1 MKLFDSKRRDRADA
15 IAEDTT
21 PNVKYFFK
29 SLWRKL
35 TRLVSINLLAIL
47 QFVPIFAALMVYFW
61 SETTPMITNTA
72 YPTLQG
78 IADFN
83 TVSPADMV
91 TLMASSIQS
100 NELYI
105 STATMIII
113 GAIMLVFALTFGLW
127 NVGLAYLMRELVNGN
142 PVFIF
147 ADMKHAIKRNFKQGL
162 LFGLLDFALIV
173 ILFVDFNYLGALPSS
188 FYSDFMYMAII
199 AISLI
204 YFIMRFYLYVML
216 VTFDMNVKK
225 LFKNALIFVALGIK
239 RNLLAILW
247 IVVMI
252 FINFLLFAL
261 LPPLGLIFPI
271 LYLPAFPLFTTT
283 YAAYPIIKKYMIDP
297 VPQPETE
304 EE

>member
-1 MKLFDSKRRDRADA
+1 MKLFDFKKRDRADA

-47 QFVPIFAALMVYFW
+47 QFVPIFAALAVYFW
-61 SETTPMITNTA
+61 SDTTPMITNTS

-78 IADFN
+78 ISDFN
-83 TVSPADMV
+83 TVSPSDMISLI
-91 TLMASSIQS
+91 TSSIQS

-105 STATMIII
+105 STATIII
-113 GAIMLVFALTFGLW
+113 MGALLLVFALTFGLW

-204 YFIMRFYLYVML
+204 YLIMRFYLYIML

-247 IVVMI
+247 IVAMV
-252 FINFLLFAL
+252 FINFLLFVL

-271 LYLPAFPLFTTT
+271 LYIPAFPLFTTT

-297 VPQPETE
+297 VPQPKEDE
-304 EE
+304 E